1 MAIVLNYYSPE
12 GCNIIVHDDC
22 YRDISPEENEARLKR
37 ASEMVLRAEF
47 EKFVKSQ
54 KKK

>member
-37 ASEMVLRAEF
+37 ASEIVLRAEF

-54 KKK
+54 KKE